1 MNRIQPPEEKEM
13 MSAEIAPVG
22 QHYPVDRFLDAIAH
36 AYGSKVDGPAIRTA
50 FRKHQV
56 LD

>member
-1 MNRIQPPEEKEM
+1 MNRIQPPGEKEM

-22 QHYPVDRFLDAIAH
+22 QHYPVDRFLDTIAH